1 MLPVYVSTCVQY
13 FYDFQ
18 LRALKAVLVIAGSMK
33 RTAPDTPDDLL
44 LMRALRDM
52 NIPKLVKPDVPLFLG
67 LLSDLFPNVTC
78 ERMAQPELKEA
89 IERVGHS
96 GRLVTSGGVG

>member
-1 MLPVYVSTCVQY
+1 MCLQH

-33 RTAPDTPDDLL
+33 RLTPDTPDELL

-67 LLSDLFPNVTC
+67 LLSDLFPSVTC
-78 ERMAQPELKEA
+78 ERTMLPSLKEA
-89 IERVGHS
+89 VELVGH
-96 GRLVTSGGVG
+96 